1 MTRDDDITDMKYST
15 DADSL
20 LYRTYARR
28 IANKDKTLAK
38 KLEKVADS
46 AKEVVD
52 YIKTREG

>member
-1 MTRDDDITDMKYST
+1 MKNPDLEDAKTMSEIDDN
-15 DADSL
+15 A
-20 LYRTYARR
+20 YRMVAAR
-28 IANKDKTLAK
+28 AAKVDKTLAK